1 MFWFL
6 TVIINQNS
14 IIYINS
20 FLLLI
25 FIQFEST
32 YVGDYFDI
40 RSIAL
45 LPEEKSII
53 IGQVQN
59 ENFYHLNIGTFSLN
73 NMCGSKLVA
82 VWLTD
87 INVLSHFILF
97 TFFTILLPEWSN
109 AWKGFALSSYQ
120 TVACN
125 VISGKEIS
133 NAFDKLKIRSER
145 RSSIKSNTPRN
156 MFNFLFLIQNGS
168 YKYW

>member
-97 TFFTILLPEWSN
+97 TFFTILLPE
-109 AWKGFALSSYQ
+109 
-120 TVACN
+120 
-125 VISGKEIS
+125 
-133 NAFDKLKIRSER
+133 
-145 RSSIKSNTPRN
+145 
-156 MFNFLFLIQNGS
+156 
-168 YKYW
+168 